1 MDGAIATRLC
11 LIAMRRNRLI
21 AVSLL
26 ATLAIVIPNTTRA
39 IAPVTVSAFDGQT
52 LLPAQTVPRASS
64 PVALANTPSDPS
76 PAARTVSRAVHVAD
90 SVDLRSLIAAAVERN
105 PRIVAAQRR
114 VEAAQARAT
123 PPGLRPDPK
132 LSLGLRNFPVSRP
145 GFQEPMTMKM
155 IGISQMIPYPGKLQI
170 ERNIATHEVDAVVAQ
185 QRMVIA
191 DVEHAVQ
198 SAFYDLVFVD
208 RAIEVVARNHALLVA
223 VTQSAEVQYTAGRS
237 TQADV
242 IQARLAAT
250 RIAEQA
256 AVLTEQ
262 RRAVVAQLNALQDL
276 PSETAMET
284 AGDVERVMRAV
295 ARDTAGTVH
304 FMSASLGARVADS
317 PFPSLQELQT
327 TATRT
332 NPELV
337 EMDAQIATQNL
348 RVSRAR
354 KDHLPDIDVML
365 EYGQRS
371 GFPDMVSATVSIPL
385 GVQKKRKQD
394 LLSMAADDEL
404 SAMRAEHMAHQN
416 EVYAD
421 IARLVSEVER
431 QRTQLALY
439 RISIL
444 PLAQMAVQ
452 STNVSFQ
459 VGRSALTTVLE
470 SQAALFNNELAYVRL
485 LSDFGKSLADLERA
499 VGSEVLP

>member
-1 MDGAIATRLC
+1 
-11 LIAMRRNRLI
+11 MRRNHCI

-26 ATLAIVIPNTTRA
+26 ATFAIVAPNTTRA
-39 IAPVTVSAFDGQT
+39 SAPVSVPALDGQKWRT
-52 LLPAQTVPRASS
+52 VQTVPRASS
-64 PVALANTPSDPS
+64 AAELASTPTYPS
-76 PAARTVSRAVHVAD
+76 PASRTVAHAVQVTD
-90 SVDLRSLIAAAVERN
+90 SIDLRTLLAVAVQRN

-114 VEAAQARAT
+114 VEAAQAREN

-145 GFQEPMTMKM
+145 GFQDFMTMKM

-170 ERNIATHEVDAVVAQ
+170 ERNIAAREVDAVVAQ
-185 QRMVIA
+185 QRMVMA

-198 SAFYDLVFVD
+198 NAFYDLVFVD
-208 RAIEVVARNHALLVA
+208 RALEVVTRNHALLVA
-223 VTQSAEVQYTAGRS
+223 VAQSAEGQYAAGRS
-237 TQADV
+237 TQAEV

-250 RIAEQA
+250 RLAEQA

-262 RRAVVAQLNALQDL
+262 RRSVVAQLNALRDL
-276 PSETAMET
+276 PSETAIDA
-284 AGDVERVMRAV
+284 AGDVARVMRAV
-295 ARDTAGTVH
+295 ARDTAATAH
-304 FMSASLGARVADS
+304 FMSASLGARVTDS

-327 TATRT
+327 MATRT

-337 EMDAQIATQNL
+337 EMDAQIATQSV
-348 RVSRAR
+348 RVLRAR

-371 GFPDMVSATVSIPL
+371 GFSDMVSATVSIPL

-394 LLSMAADDEL
+394 LLSMAANDEL
-404 SAMRAEHMAHQN
+404 SALRAEHMAHRN
-416 EVYAD
+416 KVHAD

-439 RISIL
+439 RVSIL

-470 SQAALFNNELAYVRL
+470 AQAALFNNELAYARL